1 MAADWIAENDSAVR
15 SEILRLEAYYEHK
28 RKDTEPSMARDR
40 KTIERLQALPDNDE
54 QRKILPALH
63 GQLRRQQQAVDSL
76 GTELETR
83 KEGLLVRSNLTPQW
97 SQEPVCCAH
106 IRFRED
112 I

>member
-1 MAADWIAENDSAVR
+1 VGLTASFIS
-15 SEILRLEAYYEHK
+15 EAYYEHR
-28 RKDTEPSMARDR
+28 RKDTEASMARNR
-40 KTIERLQALPDNDE
+40 ETIERQQALPDNDE
-54 QRKILPALH
+54 RRRILPALH
-63 GQLRRQQQAVDSL
+63 GQLRRQQQDIASL

-106 IRFRED
+106 IRFRDD